1 MEHKS
6 LSVVMLSCSYN
17 EWQFRRLNRHIKHMP
32 KKTARETLCIAV
44 FFTFFFSLKDM
55 FSSACFICT
64 TATSNENAK
73 VFRRVIGY
81 MENHLTI

>member
-6 LSVVMLSCSYN
+6 LSVVMLSCIYN
-17 EWQFRRLNRHIKHMP
+17 EWQFRRLNRHIKYMP
-32 KKTARETLCIAV
+32 KKTAREKLCKA
-44 FFTFFFSLKDM
+44 FFLLFFSLKDM

-73 VFRRVIGY
+73 VFRRVICY
-81 MENHLTI
+81 MENRLTI